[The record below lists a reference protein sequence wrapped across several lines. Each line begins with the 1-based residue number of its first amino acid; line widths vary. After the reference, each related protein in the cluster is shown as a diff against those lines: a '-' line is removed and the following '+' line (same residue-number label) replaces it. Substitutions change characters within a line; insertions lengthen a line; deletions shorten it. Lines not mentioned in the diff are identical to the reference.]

1 MSNEDLT
8 GRSQL
13 TRNVSAS
20 YAGHLVF
27 IIFGFI
33 MPRAIDEQL
42 GQTALG
48 VWDFSWAF
56 VNYLNLAMLGIGSS
70 VNRYVARY
78 RASGDTDA
86 LNRTVSSVMVV
97 QLGIALL
104 VFAASFVLA
113 WVVPVKF
120 ADRLG
125 TFAPTAGW
133 VIGLL
138 GGSLA
143 VQMAFDTWRGVL
155 TGCHRWD
162 LYNFLNAGGYAVTA
176 VIMLVVL
183 MMGGNLRDTASV
195 YLVMTALTEL
205 LRLVIARRTCPE
217 LRIRLAYVNVRDA
230 KKVIRFGVKTFL
242 MAISTIMTVQTV
254 NVMLVAHL
262 GPAALAVL
270 SRPMAL
276 AMQVSSLS
284 SKYAYVLTPAAG
296 SLQSQHRTEELKEFA
311 LRSARSGWL
320 IAIPPLT
327 FLFVVGDLVVA
338 VWMGPGYSAW
348 ITSAVLAAGFLLPVS
363 QGPVLRIMV
372 GLNAHG
378 KIAKTGVV
386 IALVLLGTGILL
398 LDRIGWSVPRA
409 AAMVAVP
416 IGFGIGV
423 NILFYAFRHL
433 QVSLHEYY
441 HTVLRDGLA
450 LLAVLGVTLALIRW
464 LSPFSALWTV
474 ALCAAATA
482 IILQV
487 MLREDINQ
495 IRQALR
501 KRPVDEVP

>member
-1 MSNEDLT
+1 
-8 GRSQL
+8 
-13 TRNVSAS
+13 
-20 YAGHLVF
+20 
-27 IIFGFI
+27 
-33 MPRAIDEQL
+33 
-42 GQTALG
+42 
-48 VWDFSWAF
+48 
-56 VNYLNLAMLGIGSS
+56 
-70 VNRYVARY
+70 
-78 RASGDTDA
+78 
-86 LNRTVSSVMVV
+86 
-97 QLGIALL
+97 
-104 VFAASFVLA
+104 
-113 WVVPVKF
+113 
-120 ADRLG
+120 
-125 TFAPTAGW
+125 
-133 VIGLL
+133 
-138 GGSLA
+138 
-143 VQMAFDTWRGVL
+143 
-155 TGCHRWD
+155 
-162 LYNFLNAGGYAVTA
+162 
-176 VIMLVVL
+176 
-183 MMGGNLRDTASV
+183 
-195 YLVMTALTEL
+195 
-205 LRLVIARRTCPE
+205 
-217 LRIRLAYVNVRDA
+217 
-230 KKVIRFGVKTFL
+230 
-242 MAISTIMTVQTV
+242 
-254 NVMLVAHL
+254 MLVAHL

-378 KIAKTGVV
+378 KIAKTGIV

-474 ALCAAATA
+474 AMCAAATA